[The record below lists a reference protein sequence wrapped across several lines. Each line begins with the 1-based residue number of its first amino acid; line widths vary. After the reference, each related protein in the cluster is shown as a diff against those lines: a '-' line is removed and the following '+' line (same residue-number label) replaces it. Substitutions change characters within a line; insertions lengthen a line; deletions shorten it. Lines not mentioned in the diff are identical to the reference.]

1 MTAHPDP
8 IPGLVG
14 MDSVRIRVVDDP
26 SIDAIEVTVSNGGER
41 LRLVLSSSAGID
53 MALRLIAA
61 CNRLAHSHDD

>member
-1 MTAHPDP
+1 
-8 IPGLVG
+8 
-14 MDSVRIRVVDDP
+14 VDDP